1 MSLAIARLLAS
12 MATMGVTPEAAAQ
25 AMAPATSRA
34 AQAIYLDFH
43 HNHLAFESYLATTST
58 ATHSQFS
65 ALKLTND
72 AQICPRH
79 YAHLRSPS
87 SNPPCPLGNRCPF
100 RHESPSALNFTPASH
115 REHGKRTVCK
125 HWLRGLCK
133 KGDTCD
139 YLHEYDLRRMP
150 ECRFFATFGYCNSG
164 DECLY
169 LHIDNK
175 AKVRECENY
184 KRGFC
189 SKGPSCEKKHVRRPA
204 CPLYMAGFCPKGFEC
219 RLGHIKSNPPSA
231 ASRSNSPVQTHRPLT
246 ADEAFGPR
254 DRGGDRGDMT
264 MMRSRGAGGRYD
276 GGGGGG
282 GDAYGS
288 AARQS
293 YAPRSTNE
301 ADGGEGGRRK
311 DLSQVTCYKCGDRG
325 HFANACPNP
334 NRPGNRGGT
343 ERGSGGRERGGG
355 GGGGGTTRE
364 WSKPY

>member
-1 MSLAIARLLAS
+1 M
-12 MATMGVTPEAAAQ
+12 MAVTPIEAAQ
-25 AMAPATSRA
+25 AMAPATTRA

-65 ALKLTND
+65 AIKLTND
-72 AQICPRH
+72 AQLCPRH

-100 RHESPSALNFTPASH
+100 RHETPSQLNFSH
-115 REHGKRTVCK
+115 SFQNQGKRTVCK

-133 KGDTCD
+133 KGDNCD

-169 LHIDNK
+169 LHVDTK

-189 SKGPSCEKKHVRRPA
+189 SKGPRCEKKHVRRPV
-204 CPLYMAGFCPKGFEC
+204 CPLYMAGFCPRGPEC
-219 RLGHIKSNPPSA
+219 KLGHIKSSPPSA
-231 ASRSNSPVQTHRPLT
+231 ISRSNSPVQTHRPLT
-246 ADEAFGPR
+246 ADEAYGPR
-254 DRGGDRGDMT
+254 DRGGDMNA
-264 MMRSRGAGGRYD
+264 MRSRGGRYD

-282 GDAYGS
+282 GGDAYG
-288 AARQS
+288 ARQQTQ
-293 YAPRSTNE
+293 RSNPME
-301 ADGGEGGRRK
+301 MDGDGAKRK
-311 DLSQVTCYKCGDRG
+311 DLSTVTCYKCGDRG

-355 GGGGGTTRE
+355 GRE
-364 WSKPY
+364 WSSKPY

>member
-1 MSLAIARLLAS
+1 
-12 MATMGVTPEAAAQ
+12 MAMTVTPEAAAQ

-65 ALKLTND
+65 AIKLTND
-72 AQICPRH
+72 AQLCPRH
-79 YAHLRSPS
+79 FAHLRLPS

-100 RHESPSALNFTPASH
+100 RHETPSPLNFGQSQGGY
-115 REHGKRTVCK
+115 RDHGKRTVCK

-133 KGDTCD
+133 KGDNCD

-169 LHIDNK
+169 LHVEQK

-189 SKGPSCEKKHVRRPA
+189 PKGPKCEKKHVRRPA
-204 CPLYMAGFCPKGFEC
+204 CPLYMAGFCPRGPEC
-219 RLGHIKSNPPSA
+219 KLGHIKASPPSA
-231 ASRSNSPVQTHRPLT
+231 VSRSNSPVQTHRPLT

-254 DRGGDRGDMT
+254 DRGDMNAMRG
-264 MMRSRGAGGRYD
+264 RGARYD

-282 GDAYGS
+282 DSYGS
-288 AARQS
+288 RPQ
-293 YAPRSTNE
+293 YQRNPM
-301 ADGGEGGRRK
+301 DEGGGGGGQRK
-311 DLSQVTCYKCGDRG
+311 DLSTVTCYKCGDRG

-355 GGGGGTTRE
+355 GRD
-364 WSKPY
+364 WSSGKPY

>member
-1 MSLAIARLLAS
+1 
-12 MATMGVTPEAAAQ
+12 MATLAVTPEAAAQ
-25 AMAPATSRA
+25 AMAPATNRA

-65 ALKLTND
+65 AIKLTND

-79 YAHLRSPS
+79 YAHIRNPS
-87 SNPPCPLGNRCPF
+87 SEPPCPLGNRCPF
-100 RHESPSALNFTPASH
+100 RHDPLSSLNFNPSSH
-115 REHGKRTVCK
+115 GYRDQGKRTVCK

-133 KGDTCD
+133 KGDNCD

-169 LHIDNK
+169 LHVDHK

-189 SKGPSCEKKHVRRPA
+189 QKGPKCEKKHVRRPA
-204 CPLYMAGFCPKGFEC
+204 CPLYMAGFCPRGPDCK
-219 RLGHIKSNPPSA
+219 LGHIKSTPPSA
-231 ASRSNSPVQTHRPLT
+231 ISRSNSPVQTHRPLT

-254 DRGGDRGDMT
+254 DRDRGDRGEQGA
-264 MMRSRGAGGRYD
+264 MRSRGRYD
-276 GGGGGG
+276 QGG
-282 GDAYGS
+282 GDSYGGG
-288 AARQS
+288 RLQQQQ
-293 YAPRSTNE
+293 RNNM
-301 ADGGEGGRRK
+301 DGEGGKK
-311 DLSQVTCYKCGDRG
+311 DLNTVTCFKCGDRG

-355 GGGGGTTRE
+355 GRE
-364 WSKPY
+364 WSSKPY